1 MAAPQ
6 RWWLVAKANPIN
18 RSKAFNGQLSF
29 LTFICVSTM
38 HKGYPHTVNSPLYSD
53 WKNCR
58 WIMFYIKVQSVR
70 REPGSPPTHVSYD
83 INICD
88 SLFSCSC
95 KKSSNISY
103 KTNPETCLQKKKITA
118 CLLLIVFFF
127 NQALSQSNAFCP
139 KFLHI
144 PKYHTGM
151 WIQQHFVLSYPFPS
165 FICGRRFLLGKTGIV
180 KQLSITLLLCFAR
193 LSILILVSPQLIP
206 LHQETQARTFCTVC
220 SSHWYPAAFQY
231 CASCFA
237 SQERKKMFLFIT
249 IIVKTA
255 RNSFA
260 DCKIYSL

>member
-1 MAAPQ
+1 MWGESQAHLPHTYLMISIYVTHSSAAPVRNQAIFHTKPIQ
-6 RWWLVAKANPIN
+6 RLVFRK
-18 RSKAFNGQLSF
+18 
-29 LTFICVSTM
+29 
-38 HKGYPHTVNSPLYSD
+38 
-53 WKNCR
+53 KN
-58 WIMFYIKVQSVR
+58 
-70 REPGSPPTHVSYD
+70 
-83 INICD
+83 
-88 SLFSCSC
+88 
-95 KKSSNISY
+95 
-103 KTNPETCLQKKKITA
+103 ITP
-118 CLLLIVFFF
+118 CLLLIMFFF
-127 NQALSQSNAFCP
+127 NQALSQSNAFSP